1 MTVVALPPPIHSH
14 GPSRRALGLPKAPRR
29 EGNVGAGHEARQGR
43 APAPHT
49 RAPGLRPCR
58 LLPCSTALQVP
69 KAGPSARKPFPPQT
83 PLHAIPV
90 TTSSRT
96 APALSTTRSHHHSS
110 HWTLTCDDPAH
121 SCPHCTVTGTEP
133 PVPNTTPDTHLVLNT
148 CFWRKAAR
156 YSGRETVPR
165 SEFLCVKR
173 FARGF
178 GSHDRAGW
186 RVRTCRAGQQAG
198 SPGGTWDST
207 VKPSSFPGNRSGQLA
222 PSADWTKPACSIES
236 SLYLTPTNRSC

>member
-14 GPSRRALGLPKAPRR
+14 GPSRRALGFPKAPRR

-58 LLPCSTALQVP
+58 LLPRSTALQVP
-69 KAGPSARKPFPPQT
+69 MAGPSARKPFPPQT

-90 TTSSRT
+90 TTSSQT
-96 APALSTTRSHHHSS
+96 APALSTTRSRHHSS
-110 HWTLTCDDPAH
+110 HWTLTCDDPTH

-156 YSGRETVPR
+156 HSGKERR
-165 SEFLCVKR
+165 CL
-173 FARGF
+173 
-178 GSHDRAGW
+178 
-186 RVRTCRAGQQAG
+186 GQSSYVLKGLLEALAHTTAQAG
-198 SPGGTWDST
+198 ESEPAGRASRLEAREGPGTAPRNLPPSLETAVVSSRLPLIGRSP
-207 VKPSSFPGNRSGQLA
+207 PAASGVA
-222 PSADWTKPACSIES
+222 FT
-236 SLYLTPTNRSC
+236 